1 MFLWRVVWPFNLYH
15 IIPYNIIQ
23 QFPNLLSFGWEMFFL
38 DYLLILLGVL
48 IGVAFFT
55 LVERKILGYIHFRKG
70 PTKLFYFGLLQPIA
84 DAVKLFSKESVKGYK
99 FSFFLYFFGPFIGL
113 FLIFIL
119 WGAYGRFF
127 GVFGS
132 YFSFIY
138 IFCFLSLGVYF
149 LLFCG
154 WGSNSKYALL
164 GGYRSVS
171 QTVSYE
177 VSIIFFGLFF
187 VYLISSFDISFLS
200 FFQFGF
206 WFVFFCPFFFVGWLY
221 IILSER
227 NRTPFDFSEGESE
240 LVSGFNVEYGGGVFS
255 LIFICE
261 YGMIIFLCFLS
272 VVLFVGGSSFFLK
285 VIFFCCFFVWVRCC
299 FPRYRYDFLMN
310 RAWKILLPLSLFFV
324 LLGVRVFY

>member
-1 MFLWRVVWPFNLYH
+1 
-15 IIPYNIIQ
+15 
-23 QFPNLLSFGWEMFFL
+23 MFFL
-38 DYLLILLGVL
+38 DFFFMVVGVL
-48 IGVAFFT
+48 LGVAFFT
-55 LVERKILGYIHFRKG
+55 LFERKVLGYIHFRKG

-84 DAVKLFSKESVKGYK
+84 DAVKLFSKESLKGYK
-99 FSFFLYFFGPFIGL
+99 FSFFLFFVGPFLGL

-119 WGAYGRFF
+119 WGVYSSFF
-127 GVFGS
+127 GVFGR

-138 IFCFLSLGVYF
+138 IFCFLRLGVYF

-154 WGSNSKYALL
+154 WGSNRKYALL

-177 VSIIFFGLFF
+177 VSMIFFGLFF
-187 VYLISSFDISFLS
+187 IYLVSSYDICNLF
-200 FFQFGF
+200 FFQAGY
-206 WFVFFCPFFFVGWLY
+206 WFFFFCVMFFFGWVY

-261 YGMIIFLCFLS
+261 YGMIIFLCFIS
-272 VVLFVGGSSFFLK
+272 TMIFVGGGSLFFK
-285 VIFFCCFFVWVRCC
+285 IMFFCFFFVWVRCC

-310 RAWKILLPLSLFFV
+310 RAWKVLLPVSLFF
-324 LLGVRVFY
+324 LLFSSVSFFSFLEKILK

>member
-1 MFLWRVVWPFNLYH
+1 MF
-15 IIPYNIIQ
+15 I
-23 QFPNLLSFGWEMFFL
+23 L
-38 DYLLILLGVL
+38 DYLLMVVGVL
-48 IGVAFFT
+48 LGVAFFT
-55 LVERKILGYIHFRKG
+55 LVERKVLGYIHFRKG

-84 DAVKLFSKESVKGYK
+84 DAVKLFSKESLKGNK
-99 FSFFLYFFGPFIGL
+99 FSFYLYFVGPFIGL
-113 FLIFIL
+113 MLMLIL
-119 WGAYGRFF
+119 WGVYGSYC
-127 GVFGS
+127 GLYGS

-138 IFCFLSLGVYF
+138 VFCFLRLGVYF

-154 WGSNSKYALL
+154 WGSNRKYALL

-187 VYLISSFDISFLS
+187 VYLISSFDLRYLF
-200 FFQFGF
+200 FFQCGY
-206 WFVFFCPFFFVGWLY
+206 WFIYFSMLFFVGWLY

-261 YGMIIFLCFLS
+261 YGIIIFLCFFS
-272 VVLFVGGSSFFLK
+272 VVVFLGSSSFLAKLLFLCFLFVW
-285 VIFFCCFFVWVRCC
+285 IRCC
-299 FPRYRYDFLMN
+299 FPRYRYDFLIN
-310 RAWKILLPLSLFFV
+310 RAWKILLPVSLFY
-324 LLGVRVFY
+324 LLLSSVSF

>member
-1 MFLWRVVWPFNLYH
+1 MA
-15 IIPYNIIQ
+15 
-23 QFPNLLSFGWEMFFL
+23 GWEMFFF
-38 DYLLILLGVL
+38 DFFIIIVGVL
-48 IGVAFFT
+48 LGVAFFT
-55 LVERKILGYIHFRKG
+55 LVERKVLGYIHFRKG

-84 DAVKLFSKESVKGYK
+84 DAVKLFSKESLKGYK
-99 FSFFLYFFGPFIGL
+99 FSFFLFFVGPFLGL
-113 FLIFIL
+113 FLIFVL
-119 WGAYGRFF
+119 WGVYRSFF
-127 GVFGS
+127 GVFGR

-154 WGSNSKYALL
+154 WGSNRKYALL

-177 VSIIFFGLFF
+177 VSMIFFGLFF
-187 VYLISSFDISFLS
+187 AYLISSFDISFLF
-200 FFQFGF
+200 FFQSGY
-206 WFVFFCPFFFVGWLY
+206 WFLFFRTSFFVGWLF

-261 YGMIIFLCFLS
+261 YGIIIFLCFVS
-272 VVLFVGGSSFFLK
+272 VVLFLGREFFFIK
-285 VIFFCCFFVWVRCC
+285 IIFFCIFFVWVRCC

-310 RAWKILLPLSLFFV
+310 RAWKILLPVSLFF
-324 LLGVRVFY
+324 LLLRTVIFF